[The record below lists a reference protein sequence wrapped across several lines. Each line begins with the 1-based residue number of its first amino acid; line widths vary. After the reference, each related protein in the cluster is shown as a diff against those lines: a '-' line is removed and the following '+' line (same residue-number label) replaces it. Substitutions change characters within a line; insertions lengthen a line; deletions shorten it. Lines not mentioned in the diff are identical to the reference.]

1 MPFSLAHST
10 EREIEIERA
19 RESASQRARESH
31 IESLSL
37 RICLQSPCL
46 AHKALARLIAVLV
59 RTRTLSWS
67 ACAVLI
73 LWVTQSKLT
82 HFLQLIQVTQQTHD
96 QCCTTFTGLVRFTGF
111 VRSYVRAETYSTEY
125 DLFTFCHNIRP
136 LSLSSDFRTC
146 ALKCSSIH
154 PSMARKGKWE

>member
-10 EREIEIERA
+10 EREIERA

-37 RICLQSPCL
+37 RICLQNPCL

-59 RTRTLSWS
+59 RTRTLAWS